1 MKRILVIVIGCL
13 VLLVGVSVWGL
24 IRCHRGREAEGSRK
38 WPGYVKC
45 RSGKLVPI
53 SILAGPSHD
62 DDNGFFILDET
73 NSQLMTGT
81 NDPVQERWCDIAR
94 NHYSPDFVS
103 SFSYENTGPEG
114 PEVRLR
120 VDEVAATFRG
130 RIEARRLK
138 PNFLYQMKLRGVFD
152 DRKSFEAIGFVGR
165 WRLPGGGTNFTDDD
179 YREFLEKEKVEAY
192 VYFDYFFTDADGN
205 ASRYFELDA
214 SMHITWN
221 ASHQRQEAQVKH
233 LVPLIVYANN
243 PAFYAHTNDESTVE
257 LLWNERER
265 IRYDSADQ
273 VIRLP
278 PGTYHAELALTE
290 ESFHSGGGLGG
301 FWATVY
307 RCPVSFRVISQPTEP
322 GDSIS
327 P

>member
-1 MKRILVIVIGCL
+1 MAFVVIAA
-13 VLLVGVSVWGL
+13 WGL
-24 IRCHRGREAEGSRK
+24 VHCHRGWAAKPDIK

-45 RSGKLVPI
+45 RSGELVPT

-62 DDNGFFILDET
+62 GDNEFLILDET

-81 NDPVQERWCDIAR
+81 NDPIQERWCDIAGNR
-94 NHYSPDFVS
+94 YSPGFVS
-103 SFSYENTGPEG
+103 SFSYERTDPEG

-120 VDEVAATFRG
+120 VDEVASTFRG
-130 RIEARRLK
+130 RIEGRRLK
-138 PNFLYQMKLRGVFD
+138 PNFLYQMKLRSVYD
-152 DRKSFEAIGFVGR
+152 APENFEAIGFVGR

-179 YREFLEKEKVEAY
+179 YREFPEKEKVEAY
-192 VYFDYFFTDADGN
+192 VYFDYFYTDAEGN

-221 ASHQRQEAQVKH
+221 ASYQRRDAQVEH
-233 LVPLIVYANN
+233 LVPIIVRADN
-243 PAFYAHTNDESTVE
+243 PAFYANPSDEGTVE

-273 VIRLP
+273 KVRLP
-278 PGTYHAELALTE
+278 SGTYHAELALTE
-290 ESFHSGGGLGG
+290 ESFHSGGGDGG

-307 RCPVSFRVISQPTEP
+307 TCPVSFRVTSTLR
-322 GDSIS
+322 
-327 P
+327 